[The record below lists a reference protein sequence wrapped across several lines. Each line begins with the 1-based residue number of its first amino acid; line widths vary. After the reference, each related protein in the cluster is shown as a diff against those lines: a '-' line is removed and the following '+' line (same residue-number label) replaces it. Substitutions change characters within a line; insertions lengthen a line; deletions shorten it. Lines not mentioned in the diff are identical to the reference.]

1 MIKDV
6 NKIITEARPLYLEL
20 ERILNLCKKFE
31 KQTGLKIDEMLTF
44 DLKKMSENSI
54 FDENQEK
61 ALLRVCLAGNFS
73 SGKSSFLNELLEDEL
88 LPVALS
94 RTTRGITRIHYSTNK
109 TFKKDHKNISYEE
122 YCEEVKKGGNFE
134 ISMPAPFLKNLVISD
149 VPGFDPPQKKGKD
162 EENSLQDEEISRK
175 EMDNADVLIWL
186 NQLSDGTDQQ
196 SGIQFLEKYQKAQ
209 KDADKKIPP
218 LYLVITKCDSI
229 ESKQPEKRERVKKT
243 LLAQLKKIGFIPEST
258 FFFSRKCKLPKLAS
272 FDEHRNFILDE
283 QKKLKDTI
291 AQMADKHHSVAT
303 QRIRS
308 KITDLE
314 KMFMQSLYEFSKQIQ
329 MYHNKWKREFLE
341 NNNELKNY
349 LFAIGR
355 NKGEVCEAFCR
366 DTDILLQQ
374 VSHALEKVKF
384 CYLYKNPGT
393 FFDFCSNYYIN
404 INNWKEEWSK
414 QRQFINNHIETIPN
428 IYRKYFVLPQTVIHE
443 EHIPQKK
450 EGLKTYIFG
459 IKIEETFNNDTFGNS
474 DDQSSL
480 QRKVDNYNREIR
492 NTWKE
497 KISIHLAKRKSDFYK
512 VVDEVFK
519 IKTQETEK
527 FEIAFS
533 EFSALDN
540 LVK

>member
-20 ERILNLCKKFE
+20 ERILNICEKFE

-54 FDENQEK
+54 FDANQEK

-94 RTTRGITRIHYSTNK
+94 RTTRGVTRIHYSSNK

-134 ISMPAPFLKNLVISD
+134 ISMPAPFLKKLVISD

-209 KDADKKIPP
+209 KDAGKKIPP

-243 LLAQLKKIGFIPEST
+243 LLTQLKKIGFTPEST
-258 FFFSRKCKLPKLAS
+258 FFFSRKCKIPKLAS
-272 FDEHRNFILDE
+272 FDEHRNFIFNE
-283 QKKLKDTI
+283 QKRLKDTI

-303 QRIRS
+303 QRIKS

-314 KMFMQSLYEFSKQIQ
+314 KMFMQSLYEFSNQIQ
-329 MYHNKWKREFLE
+329 RHHNKWKREFLE
-341 NNNELKNY
+341 NSNELKNY
-349 LFAIGR
+349 PFAIGR

-374 VSHALEKVKF
+374 VSHVLGKVKF
-384 CYLYKNPGT
+384 CYLFKNDGI
-393 FFDFCSNYYIN
+393 FFDNYYIN
-404 INNWKEEWSK
+404 INSWKEEWSK
-414 QRQFINNHIETIPN
+414 QRQFINNHIETIPK

-443 EHIPQKK
+443 NHIPQKK
-450 EGLKTYIFG
+450 ENWTTYLFG
-459 IKIEETFNNDTFGNS
+459 IKIEETYNDDTFGNS
-474 DDQSSL
+474 GDQSSL
-480 QRKVDNYNREIR
+480 RRRVDKCNKEIR
-492 NTWKE
+492 DAWKE

-512 VVDEVFK
+512 VVDEAFK
-519 IKTQETEK
+519 IKKQETEK

-533 EFSALDN
+533 ELSVLGN